1 MSSLT
6 GHHEL
11 INKSN
16 LSSLCFSSLEKIKNT
31 TGLAMEYCHVCA
43 VVYSDYKLL
52 RLLNHVKRRLKHN
65 SYGLK
70 FVYREQFGICMTKLK
85 EYISAG
91 KVVEPSAVNIKNVFT
106 DISVVF
112 RL

>member
-1 MSSLT
+1 MFSLFFF
-6 GHHEL
+6 
-11 INKSN
+11 
-16 LSSLCFSSLEKIKNT
+16 FSKQNNNNN

-70 FVYREQFGICMTKLK
+70 FVYREQFAICMTKLK
-85 EYISAG
+85 EYQQVKLLS
-91 KVVEPSAVNIKNVFT
+91 
-106 DISVVF
+106 
-112 RL
+112 